1 MHRGSDRMTDGTLA
15 SPSSLLSQ
23 FWEHRASAKA
33 SMNVASRILL
43 WWALPLCAL
52 GAGGTLL
59 FKAGMAAVAITV
71 GDGFPMTRLHV
82 NIGAPAYFA
91 THILTGTV
99 ALLVGPWQLST
110 FLRRKLPN
118 AHRRL
123 GRLYLFLVVV
133 SAITSFFL
141 SPRLDTFGTAYLR
154 MVSGMLWLA
163 FTLLGVLA
171 IRTRDVAAHRRWML
185 RSYAFT
191 FMGLTFLAYTW
202 VGDQLQIAMPIK
214 YPLVLW
220 LTFLTNIL
228 AVEAFLARSS
238 LRRSHSA
245 PRSRKG
251 YGEQETGSVDERQ
264 GQIATA

>member
-1 MHRGSDRMTDGTLA
+1 MHRGGDPTTSGNPANPL
-15 SPSSLLSQ
+15 SLLSQ
-23 FWEHRASAKA
+23 FREHRASAKA

-52 GAGGTLL
+52 GVGGTLL
-59 FKAGMAAVAITV
+59 FKAGLAAVALTV
-71 GDGFPMTRLHV
+71 GDGYPMTRLHV
-82 NIGAPAYFA
+82 NIGVPAYFA

-99 ALLVGPWQLST
+99 ALLVGPWQLSA
-110 FLRRKLPN
+110 FLRRKMPN
-118 AHRRL
+118 AHRGL
-123 GRLYLFLVVV
+123 GRFYLFLVVV
-133 SAITSFFL
+133 SALTSFVL

-154 MVSGMLWLA
+154 MISGMLWLA
-163 FTLLGVLA
+163 FTLRGVLA
-171 IRTRDVAAHRRWML
+171 IRARDVAAHRRWML

-220 LTFLTNIL
+220 LTFLTNVL
-228 AVEAFLARSS
+228 AVEAFLARTSQ
-238 LRRSHSA
+238 RRSRNA

-251 YGEQETGSVDERQ
+251 LLNIRMARPAGGENR
-264 GQIATA
+264 